1 MAKKNDWVATMLFNQ
16 PSSLDEVVANGITPE
31 NTGIQSKD
39 YYKNI
44 DAVQQTFTQNGK
56 FDEVS
61 FDNFYNSALK
71 TYNEFSDKDWT
82 EKLVNEMAKDP
93 FD

>member
-1 MAKKNDWVATMLFNQ
+1 MLFNQ

-56 FDEVS
+56 FDEVA

-71 TYNEFSDKDWT
+71 TYNEFFYI
-82 EKLVNEMAKDP
+82 VM
-93 FD
+93 

>member
-16 PSSLDEVVANGITPE
+16 PSSMDEILANGVTPD

-44 DAVQQTFTQNGK
+44 DAVQQTFKDQNGE
-56 FDEVS
+56 FDNVA
-61 FDNFYNSALK
+61 FDNFYNSALSM
-71 TYNEFSDKDWT
+71 YNKFST
-82 EKLVNEMAKDP
+82 EE
-93 FD
+93 